1 MLQIIKNKNM
11 NQQRVGLLG
20 ATSLVGQCLLRQ
32 LSHNDYRITAFS
44 RRLFA
49 ENHPQITWRQLDRND
64 YFSDLTEN
72 KTIPLWLC
80 VAPIWIL
87 PEHFDLLLAYGARRI
102 VVLSSTSRFTKNSST
117 DSREREI
124 AMRLIKSEERVQ
136 VWMTAHN
143 IEWIFLRPT
152 MIYGYG
158 QDKNISEIMHFIRRF
173 GFFPLLGSA
182 QGLRQP
188 IHAEDVATVCFKV
201 LTTLS
206 LANRSYNLG
215 GGEVLTYRALV
226 NRIFAALHQPQRIV
240 TIPLWLFQ
248 SATWGIRW
256 LPRYRHWTSA
266 MAERM
271 NQNLNFD
278 CSDLQRDLNFFPRAF
293 ELTEKDLPGQ
303 E

>member
-1 MLQIIKNKNM
+1 MKE
-11 NQQRVGLLG
+11 QRVGLLG

-32 LSHNDYRITAFS
+32 LVHNDYHITAFS
-44 RRLFA
+44 RRLFT
-49 ENHPQITWRQLDRND
+49 ENHPQIIWRQLDKND
-64 YFSDLTEN
+64 YFSDPTEN
-72 KTIPLWLC
+72 KSISLWLC
-80 VAPIWIL
+80 AAPIWIL
-87 PEHFDLLLAYGARRI
+87 PEHFDLLLAYGVRRI

-117 DSREREI
+117 DSKEREI
-124 AMRLIKSEERVQ
+124 AMQLIKSEEKVQ
-136 VWMTAHN
+136 AWMTVHR

-158 QDKNISEIMHFIRRF
+158 RDKNITEIMHFIRRF

-188 IHAEDVATVCFKV
+188 IHAEDVAAACLKA
-201 LTTLS
+201 LSTLS

-215 GGEVLTYRALV
+215 GGEILTYRAMV
-226 NRIFAALHQPQRIV
+226 NRIFAALHQPQRIL

-248 SATWGIRW
+248 GAAWGIRW

-278 CSDLQRDLNFFPRAF
+278 CSDLQQDLNFFPRAF
-293 ELTEKDLPGQ
+293 ELTAKDLPGQ

>member
-1 MLQIIKNKNM
+1 M
-11 NQQRVGLLG
+11 NEQRVGLLG

-32 LSHNDYRITAFS
+32 LVHNDYRITAFS
-44 RRLFA
+44 RRLFT
-49 ENHPQITWRQLDRND
+49 ENHPHIIWRQLERNGC
-64 YFSDLTEN
+64 FSDPTEN
-72 KTIPLWLC
+72 KTIPFWVC

-102 VVLSSTSRFTKNSST
+102 VVLSSTSRFTKNLST
-117 DSREREI
+117 DSNEREI

-136 VWMTAHN
+136 AWMTAHK

-158 QDKNISEIMHFIRRF
+158 RDKNITEMMHFIRRF
-173 GFFPLLGSA
+173 RFFPLLGSA

-188 IHAEDVATVCFKV
+188 IHAEDVATACFKA

-215 GGEVLTYRALV
+215 GGETLTYRAMV
-226 NRIFAALHQPQRIV
+226 NRIFAVLHQPQRIL

-248 SATWGIRW
+248 SATWVIRW

-278 CSDLQRDLNFFPRAF
+278 CSDLQRDLNFFPRVF

-303 E
+303 K